1 MNQKIIKEGVVT
13 SSSKKLKGGFNLNQ
27 FVLKFLEW
35 IGFAATVDCC
45 TYYPTYPILQVANI
59 NDPTEEE
66 MANVPPLSFFRCV
79 DETTNSVYIYMRNFA
94 GVNPGYILITNN

>member
-13 SSSKKLKGGFNLNQ
+13 SSPKKLKGGFNLNQ

-45 TYYPTYPILQVANI
+45 TYYPTYPTIVVA
-59 NDPTEEE
+59 DASAPTEDE
-66 MANVPPLSFFRCV
+66 MANIPVMGIFFAVNGIGSWYLRIKDSASASV
-79 DETTNSVYIYMRNFA
+79 AITTNE
-94 GVNPGYILITNN
+94 

>member
-13 SSSKKLKGGFNLNQ
+13 SSPKKLKGGFNLNQ

-45 TYYPTYPILQVANI
+45 TYYPTYPVLDVADI
-59 NDPTEEE
+59 ASPTADE
-66 MANVPPLSFFRCV
+66 MANVPLYSMFLTISGDLYYLHFKYSA
-79 DETTNSVYIYMRNFA
+79 TNTDTIA
-94 GVNPGYILITNN
+94 TND

>member
-13 SSSKKLKGGFNLNQ
+13 SSPKKLKGGFNLNQ

-45 TYYPTYPILQVANI
+45 TYYPTFPVLDVANI
-59 NDPTEEE
+59 ATPTEDE
-66 MANVPPLSFFRCV
+66 MTNIPIKGIFFADDGNGHWYLRIKNTV
-79 DETTNSVYIYMRNFA
+79 STSIGVVTND
-94 GVNPGYILITNN
+94 

>member
-13 SSSKKLKGGFNLNQ
+13 SSPKKLKGGFNLNQ

-45 TYYPTYPILQVANI
+45 TYYPTYPIIVVANAAA
-59 NDPTEEE
+59 PTEDE
-66 MANVPPLSFFRCV
+66 MANIPVMGIFFADNGNGVWYLRIKDTASTSV
-79 DETTNSVYIYMRNFA
+79 AITTNN
-94 GVNPGYILITNN
+94 